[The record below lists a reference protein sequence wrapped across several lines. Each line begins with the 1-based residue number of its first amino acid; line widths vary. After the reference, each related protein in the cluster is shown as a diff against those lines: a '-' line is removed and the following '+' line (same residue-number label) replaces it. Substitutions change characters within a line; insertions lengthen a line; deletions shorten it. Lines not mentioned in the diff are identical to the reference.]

1 MLLGGDMLLPL
12 FITVAVLPTQ
22 PAMVASLMKQ
32 HSDVMK
38 NGFMKQSL
46 EEFSHFQIA
55 NFRITFFYNEFI
67 KNAYS

>member
-55 NFRITFFYNEFI
+55 NF
-67 KNAYS
+67 